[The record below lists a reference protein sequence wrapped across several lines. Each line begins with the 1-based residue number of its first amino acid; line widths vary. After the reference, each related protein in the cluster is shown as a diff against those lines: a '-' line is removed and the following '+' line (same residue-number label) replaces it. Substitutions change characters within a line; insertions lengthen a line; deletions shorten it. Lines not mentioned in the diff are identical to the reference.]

1 MIFLFLLKCAVIKSL
16 FWHALTSTPLMY
28 TGQTGCLENKDPPPM
43 TLNFLTLLIRQC
55 AKKVVS
61 NSLGLVDFAVWL
73 VNSVFNLLD
82 GQVMIFKEFE

>member
-28 TGQTGCLENKDPPPM
+28 TGQTGCLENKDRM
-43 TLNFLTLLIRQC
+43 TLKFRTLLIRQC

-61 NSLGLVDFAVWL
+61 DSLGYGASGFCYLA
-73 VNSVFNLLD
+73 S
-82 GQVMIFKEFE
+82 EFCF